1 MGEAGRIA
9 IITEGRTREPQYFSS
24 LKSLFFPSSELD
36 VICLPSEGTIYA
48 LWKKLKED
56 EFQTDLIEVVRERSA
71 DAAANLG
78 DRKRDDFQEIYLF
91 YDFDPQQSDLSGAR
105 DPDMASVLRSMM
117 ETFDNETELGKLYIS
132 YPMVEALWDIKE
144 WNCEPQDRWRVPVQD
159 LKEHLYKR
167 YSSQKNPCINENNT
181 HTDVT
186 TYTQETWNM
195 ILSIFL
201 VRCGCLFGSTLTP
214 DQLYAWYKKEISPD
228 AILEKELE
236 VLQKD
241 EEIFVL
247 SAFPV
252 RLLDYFRSERWP
264 SLLEDLKRV
273 SQPICKPGVIT
284 DT

>member
-132 YPMVEALWDIKE
+132 YPK
-144 WNCEPQDRWRVPVQD
+144 
-159 LKEHLYKR
+159 HYG
-167 YSSQKNPCINENNT
+167 
-181 HTDVT
+181 
-186 TYTQETWNM
+186 
-195 ILSIFL
+195 ILRSGI
-201 VRCGCLFGSTLTP
+201 VSRIIVVG
-214 DQLYAWYKKEISPD
+214 Y
-228 AILEKELE
+228 
-236 VLQKD
+236 
-241 EEIFVL
+241 
-247 SAFPV
+247 
-252 RLLDYFRSERWP
+252 RFR
-264 SLLEDLKRV
+264 
-273 SQPICKPGVIT
+273 I
-284 DT
+284 